1 MTVSH
6 RKPRPSQPNQ
16 DRTGELYVLMI
27 ASEPGVRYH
36 CDICGADIT
45 LTVRIRCAGGCNE
58 FDLCGTCFCT
68 GAETAQHKAWHAYR
82 VIEQHVQPVYC
93 PDWGADEE
101 LLLLDGC
108 QLYGVGNWADIA
120 DHIGN
125 RSKAE
130 VEQHFVSV
138 YVEGQNGLPSG
149 TARAEKAV
157 LQWRQEHPENQP
169 RQGEEPLPVVGPDP
183 NFAYDISP
191 EEFQRERREHIERLR
206 AEQASFVPPKPNTK
220 PLTSAPTSHSE
231 ITGFMPGRLE
241 FEQEFEQD
249 AEHLVKDM
257 EFGRVYQFGGDAMPD
272 EFDALGEQGA
282 TQGHARME
290 ASGRGGPVTQR
301 TTENSTEDE
310 NEEEFMDA
318 TEHPSD
324 SAVDDSHLAKS
335 SKTPNQAEAAEA
347 VGNAAADEAE
357 HQDSD
362 AKSNQEKEAGDE
374 EKPKADGEKGEAD
387 NSGDRAPDWDE
398 DPLDL
403 RLKLAVLEMYNDALD
418 KRSRKK
424 HFLFSRNLMDYRRNV
439 AAERRRPKEERDLLA
454 RVRHFATLQSATDF
468 DEFYHHL
475 CYEEALKRTVHQ
487 LQQYR
492 RMGLTTFSEA
502 ARYDKEAAERTKRQL
517 EAAEGSL
524 TMNGPHVGRVRHRER
539 SVSLMEEQKPDD
551 FSFASA
557 PGIQLLSENE
567 QQLCS
572 QLHILPEPFLV
583 LKASLLTYSY
593 AHHKALTLA
602 HCQALCDIAPRKL
615 SRLYDFF
622 VQQGYVHAV
631 LDACEWRKE
640 RSSKQRRISTSSETN
655 VV

>member
-16 DRTGELYVLMI
+16 DRT
-27 ASEPGVRYH
+27 
-36 CDICGADIT
+36 
-45 LTVRIRCAGGCNE
+45 
-58 FDLCGTCFCT
+58 
-68 GAETAQHKAWHAYR
+68 ETAQHKAWHDYR

-130 VEQHFVSV
+130 VEQHFISV

-157 LQWRQEHPENQP
+157 LQWRQDHPENQQS
-169 RQGEEPLPVVGPDP
+169 QGEEPLPVVGPDP

-206 AEQASFVPPKPNTK
+206 AEQASFVPPKQNSK

-241 FEQEFEQD
+241 FEHEFEQD

-272 EFDALGEQGA
+272 EYDALGEQGA

-301 TTENSTEDE
+301 TTETSTEDE
-310 NEEEFMDA
+310 NEEEFIDA
-318 TEHPSD
+318 TEQPSD
-324 SAVDDSHLAKS
+324 SVEGAHRAKT
-335 SKTPNQAEAAEA
+335 SKAPNQAEAAEA

-357 HQDSD
+357 HQSSD
-362 AKSNQEKEAGDE
+362 TKSNHEKEAGDE

-387 NSGDRAPDWDE
+387 DSGDRAPDWDE

-418 KRSRKK
+418 KRTRKK

-475 CYEEALKRTVHQ
+475 CYEEALKRSVHQ

-524 TMNGPHVGRVRHRER
+524 TLNGPHAGRVRHRER
-539 SVSLMEEQKPDD
+539 SASLMDEQKPDD

-557 PGIQLLSENE
+557 PGIQLLSQKE

-640 RSSKQRRISTSSETN
+640 HSNKQRRISASSETN